1 VISGEIT
8 KSVGRMLATWTHRPT
23 LLERIGQAFERDS
36 KVTNWSG
43 WTEDDA
49 ARTIQTEI
57 HFLTEGVPASCPPEK
72 WTELDVEDVPTWNGS
87 ERRCWNKPLAKK
99 LAEKARAAREQRQ
112 AKAAAARDS
121 DGKNPSKGKKAAA
134 AKSLTEYQ
142 LKDAWEA
149 WFARRLRERLT
160 GKLSKAERELAAK
173 FAFAM
178 EPEPF
183 WTLQKH
189 FGANGKR
196 ISTADALNRI
206 AATSWQDLHQIL
218 LTLFITN
225 LADRFCN
232 PIQDI
237 EEAIAMATPF
247 GITVDRFR
255 PDAEFLAV
263 MPEPWLEIFCSAC
276 SVERTKSAEET
287 ARRLIDAWTPGW
299 IPQELAVAKK
309 IGDDKPAKKAK
320 AKR

>member
-1 VISGEIT
+1 MISGEIT
-8 KSVGRMLATWTHRPT
+8 KSVGRMLATWTHRPK
-23 LLERIGQAFERDS
+23 LLEGISETFERDS
-36 KVTNWSG
+36 MSKNWSG
-43 WTEDDA
+43 WTEDDV
-49 ARTIQTEI
+49 ARLIQNEI
-57 HFLTEGVPASCPPEK
+57 HILTEDLPSPCPPEK
-72 WTELDVEDVPTWNGS
+72 RTELDVEDVPTWSGPKK
-87 ERRCWNKPLAKK
+87 RCWNKPLAKK

-121 DGKNPSKGKKAAA
+121 GGKNPSKGKNAAA

-160 GKLSKAERELAAK
+160 GKLSKGERELAAK

-183 WTLQKH
+183 WTLQKQ
-189 FGANGKR
+189 FEANGKR

-206 AATSWQDLHQIL
+206 AAMSWQDLQQIL

-225 LADRFCN
+225 LADKFCN

-255 PDAEFLAV
+255 PDAEFLAM
-263 MPEPWLEIFCSAC
+263 MPEPWLEIFCAAC

-309 IGDDKPAKKAK
+309 IGNDKPAKKAMG
-320 AKR
+320 KR